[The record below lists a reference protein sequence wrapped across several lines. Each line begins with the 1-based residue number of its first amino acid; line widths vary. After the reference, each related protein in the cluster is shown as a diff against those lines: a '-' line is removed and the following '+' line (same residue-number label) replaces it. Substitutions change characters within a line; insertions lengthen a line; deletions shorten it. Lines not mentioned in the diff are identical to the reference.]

1 MRSRSPRLFRSAVIV
16 AAALALLAAVMV
28 GCGDSDNPETSATTA
43 QAPSTTVQA
52 PPTTTAPAEETSTT
66 EGPSITRAEDL
77 SDTIVL
83 PDGWTMEDAL
93 TPADVE
99 AVVGRTGLKF
109 WMEPDSSASSGKPAG
124 SFYDG
129 TDIETKILFKVI
141 AKGGQAEYERLTG
154 FVENAE
160 EVAADLWDKLVVGD
174 ATLVDY
180 DLNRTL
186 VLRGDVCMVIE
197 WRPEHYSEFDRL
209 DLGCRLA
216 DMLIAKLYKAG

>member
-1 MRSRSPRLFRSAVIV
+1 
-16 AAALALLAAVMV
+16 
-28 GCGDSDNPETSATTA
+28 
-43 QAPSTTVQA
+43 
-52 PPTTTAPAEETSTT
+52 
-66 EGPSITRAEDL
+66 
-77 SDTIVL
+77 
-83 PDGWTMEDAL
+83 MEDAL

-99 AVVGRTGLKF
+99 TVVGKTGLKY
-109 WMEPDSSASSGKPAG
+109 WTEPDSSASSGKPAG

-129 TDIETKILFKVI
+129 TDMETKILFKVI

-160 EVAADLWDKLVVGD
+160 EVAADLWDKLIVGD
-174 ATLVDY
+174 ATLVTY
-180 DLNRTL
+180 ALNRTL

-216 DMLIAKLYKAG
+216 DMLIAKLYKAK